1 MASSLQLQQGDYY
14 GAMCCQRE
22 RFETSLVGNIKT
34 GSKVLKVIFMIN
46 MFHGFKAGV
55 EVANKC
61 VSVVGGGS
69 ALS

>member
-22 RFETSLVGNIKT
+22 RFETPLVGNIKT
-34 GSKVLKVIFMIN
+34 GSKVVKVIFMIY

-61 VSVVGGGS
+61 VSVAGGGS